1 MNIINSI
8 ITKSRLTADDYHNL
22 DHNGFIIIEKSNYML
37 KNLLKLKKKSADL
50 IKQEKDKGGWEGK
63 EEYFKKGKKFE
74 SGADRLGG
82 LISKGKEFLGLI
94 KIPEIL
100 DAAQHVTKSEIK
112 ICGLNLRNPTKN
124 LGNQS
129 IHIDGFA
136 RYKPGDKYAGIVAF
150 IFLDDTKIENGAMR
164 IIPKSH
170 KKLGWPDDH
179 IDIHKKL
186 KNEKRLI
193 LKAGSIVVA
202 NLNIWHAGATNYT
215 GELRRVIMLNIK
227 ERSYDQLLNYKRY
240 LSSEFKRKLSDEE
253 KYLLA
258 VRSDDPNQIL
268 YSGGSANQKRREYFK
283 LKQKKFL
290 SVAKNQ

>member
-1 MNIINSI
+1 MNILKSI
-8 ITKSRLTADDYHNL
+8 ITKSKLTTDDYHNL

-37 KNLLKLKKKSADL
+37 KNLVKLKKKSADL

-82 LISKGKEFLGLI
+82 LVSKGKEFLGLI

-136 RYKPGDKYAGIVAF
+136 RNNPNDEYAGIVAF

-240 LSSEFKRKLSDEE
+240 LSSEFKKKLSDEE

>member
-1 MNIINSI
+1 MNILKSI
-8 ITKSRLTADDYHNL
+8 ITKSKLTTDDYHNL

-37 KNLLKLKKKSADL
+37 KNLVKLKKKSADL

-82 LISKGKEFLGLI
+82 LVSKGKEFLGLI

-136 RYKPGDKYAGIVAF
+136 RNNPNDEYAGIVAF

-227 ERSYDQLLNYKRY
+227 ERSYDQLLNYKKY
-240 LSSEFKRKLSDEE
+240 LSSEFKKKLSDEE

>member
-1 MNIINSI
+1 MNILKSI
-8 ITKSRLTADDYHNL
+8 ITKSKLTTDDYYNL

-37 KNLLKLKKKSADL
+37 KNLVKLKKKSADL

-82 LISKGKEFLGLI
+82 LVSKGKEFLGLI

-136 RYKPGDKYAGIVAF
+136 RNNPNDEYAGIVAF

-227 ERSYDQLLNYKRY
+227 ERSYDQLLNYKKY
-240 LSSEFKRKLSDEE
+240 LSSEFKKKLSDEE

>member
-1 MNIINSI
+1 MNILKSI
-8 ITKSRLTADDYHNL
+8 ITKSKLTTDDYHNL

-37 KNLLKLKKKSADL
+37 KNLVKLKKKSADL

-82 LISKGKEFLGLI
+82 LVSKGKEFLGLI

-136 RYKPGDKYAGIVAF
+136 RNNPSDKYAGIVAF

-240 LSSEFKRKLSDEE
+240 LSSEFKKKLSDEE